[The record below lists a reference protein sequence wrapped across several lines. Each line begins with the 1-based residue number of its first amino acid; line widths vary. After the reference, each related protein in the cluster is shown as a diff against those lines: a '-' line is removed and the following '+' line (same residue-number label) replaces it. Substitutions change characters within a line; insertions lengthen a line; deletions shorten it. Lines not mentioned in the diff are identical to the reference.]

1 MIKTMPLCILF
12 VFHCHF
18 LRRLNLFLF
27 WVSCLIL
34 SHNGTGYFDVITCV
48 LVLLLF
54 SLSQGVSSGTLTDV
68 SRGEQLKR
76 YEYVETEYQNLNIIC
91 RNQSIS
97 VNTQTFTLSWTFNS
111 TDPST
116 GPVNVVNVQNKRNG
130 NTTVHWHPV
139 YRSRSDL
146 NLPSYGA
153 LKIRN
158 ISVQDT
164 RQYKCIVDSF
174 VGIFLWKILTVCVL
188 PVGLNPL
195 HSMLRI
201 RRRNIIPGSALL

>member
-1 MIKTMPLCILF
+1 MIKTMRLCILF
-12 VFHCHF
+12 VFHCHI

-27 WVSCLIL
+27 WVPCLIL
-34 SHNGTGYFDVITCV
+34 SHNDTGYLDVITCV

-76 YEYVETEYQNLNIIC
+76 YEHQNLNISC

-130 NTTVHWHPV
+130 NTTVTWHPS
-139 YRSRSDL
+139 YRSRSNL
-146 NLPSYGA
+146 NLPSHGA

-164 RQYKCIVDSF
+164 GQYKCIVDSQDSRTDWTWD
-174 VGIFLWKILTVCVL
+174 VVISGTLSCCMC
-188 PVGLNPL
+188 
-195 HSMLRI
+195 S
-201 RRRNIIPGSALL
+201 SE